1 MKTYIYLPNS
11 RRSESSAEMK
21 NYLFWYDHGIV
32 NIANKF
38 KKSQRRMQ
46 GCCNIQDGALCLIIT
61 KRSILDVAAALDP
74 QVLAFF

>member
-21 NYLFWYDHGIV
+21 NYLFWYDHGVV
-32 NIANKF
+32 NIANK
-38 KKSQRRMQ
+38 
-46 GCCNIQDGALCLIIT
+46 LT